1 DALPKIALAL
11 AEPLG
16 DLVQRPPPLA
26 LVDLDLAARGGSR
39 LLRGPLEFLP
49 QLRKDRPLIL
59 AGGLELLC
67 VSFQSRL
74 CLGDRVALALGELAE
89 TRCQPLL
96 HPVEV
101 ACPFAQA
108 LLDTALDEGHRL
120 AELGG
125 EAPLTRVQLA
135 QPCVGE
141 LAVLLGQARGRI
153 GASARAIAD
162 PTTSTPTAKAICT
175 AVSAFTT

>member
-1 DALPKIALAL
+1 MFDVGEAGLNPAHGFRFLGGDALPKLALAL

-16 DLVQRPPPLA
+16 DLVQRAPPLA

-39 LLRGPLEFLP
+39 LLGGPLEFLP

-67 VSFQSRL
+67 VCFEPRL

-101 ACPFAQA
+101 ACP
-108 LLDTALDEGHRL
+108 L
-120 AELGG
+120 A
-125 EAPLTRVQLA
+125 
-135 QPCVGE
+135 
-141 LAVLLGQARGRI
+141 
-153 GASARAIAD
+153 
-162 PTTSTPTAKAICT
+162 
-175 AVSAFTT
+175 